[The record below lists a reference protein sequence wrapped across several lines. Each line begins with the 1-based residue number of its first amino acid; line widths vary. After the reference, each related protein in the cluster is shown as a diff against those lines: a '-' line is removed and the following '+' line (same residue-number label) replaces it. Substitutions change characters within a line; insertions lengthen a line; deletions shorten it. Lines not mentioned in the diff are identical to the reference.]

1 MSVSGVGQEKEF
13 STLQISN
20 FLKLCIEFTA
30 FEQEGL
36 LRFQGDSLSIA
47 DWYKNL
53 FPLLKMDNLIADE
66 WLKSAFLDIDVSIMQ
81 IFKQVTCSNQH
92 FLQDSCGE
100 ILKAHY
106 QKIFADYFW
115 PNFLY
120 HEIEFGDTEF
130 KFDKFSESFHS
141 NATQLFMNSIGFLL
155 DSGRDDL
162 AEIMHNT
169 LYIGYRCYNGNRDK
183 NKPFV
188 IGKLLAHSLL
198 LDPFKLNGALVSEF
212 EDKSI
217 KKEATLVA
225 EMIGIAI
232 VSDWFQ
238 KPFSLDSYQDKI
250 IEATELKNF
259 EKKNKPRRSLLIL
272 GHLVA
277 RKPKAK
283 VQTSPAI
290 PGASEG
296 IWGGGGSKF
305 SEFDIRE
312 LNIEKLNIEELIREV
327 EKPILYSRYS
337 SSTQGIKFDL
347 ELPEKLP
354 DNHSN
359 TPVFEKKH

>member
-1 MSVSGVGQEKEF
+1 MSIPGVGQEKEF

-20 FLKLCIEFTA
+20 FLKLCIEFTV

-53 FPLLKMDNLIADE
+53 FPLLEINDLIADE

-92 FLQDSCGE
+92 FLQDDCGK

-106 QKIFADYFW
+106 QKVFANYFW

-120 HEIEFGDTEF
+120 DDIEFGDTEF
-130 KFDKFSESFHS
+130 KFDKFSENFHS

-155 DSGRDDL
+155 GSGRDDL

-169 LYIGYRCYNGNRDK
+169 LYIGYRCYSSNRDK

-198 LDPFKLNGALVSEF
+198 LDPFKLNGALVSRS

-232 VSDWFQ
+232 ASDWFQ

-250 IEATELKNF
+250 IGATELKNF
-259 EKKNKPRRSLLIL
+259 EKKIKPRRIL
-272 GHLVA
+272 GHLVERKSKA
-277 RKPKAK
+277 R
-283 VQTSPAI
+283 VQTSSAI

-296 IWGGGGSKF
+296 IWGGEEGKV
-305 SEFDIRE
+305 SEFD
-312 LNIEKLNIEELIREV
+312 IEELIRMG
-327 EKPILYSRYS
+327 EKPILYSHYS
-337 SSTQGIKFDL
+337 SSAPNIKFDL
-347 ELPEKLP
+347 ELP

-359 TPVFEKKH
+359 IPVFEKKH